1 MMIFKWLKKL
11 FPNNTPIKEGGIVYL
26 NTPDVMPKRPTSP
39 MEKLPIRRKRIK
51 LDITILPVELPKE
64 IDFTKK
70 VQIKDDEGNII
81 DEMTL
86 GEFFA
91 IQPVEIS
98 GIIN

>member
-1 MMIFKWLKKL
+1 MIR
-11 FPNNTPIKEGGIVYL
+11 G
-26 NTPDVMPKRPTSP
+26 
-39 MEKLPIRRKRIK
+39 KRIK
-51 LDITILPVELPKE
+51 LDVTILPVEPLKE
-64 IDFTKK
+64 IDYTKK

>member
-1 MMIFKWLKKL
+1 MIIFKWLKKL
-11 FPNNTPIKEGGIVYL
+11 FSNNTPIKEGGYQPNCDAIPL
-26 NTPDVMPKRPTSP
+26 TKP
-39 MEKLPIRRKRIK
+39 EKGSSIMPIRRKRIK

-64 IDFTKK
+64 IDYTKK